1 MQREETEGTDK
12 KPVELSLTI
21 FFVAF
26 SHDSGSCTIERSKRN
41 SIFKNSV
48 YAQNTKLTK
57 ASLRSSSV
65 TEVILL
71 GISNDII
78 YIKFF
83 ETLQISEIFQL

>member
-1 MQREETEGTDK
+1 MQREETVGTDK

-26 SHDSGSCTIERSKRN
+26 FQDSGSCTTERSKRN

-48 YAQNTKLTK
+48 HVQNTKLTK

-65 TEVILL
+65 MEVILL
-71 GISNDII
+71 GINNCII
-78 YIKFF
+78 YFKFF
-83 ETLQISEIFQL
+83 ETLQISEICQL

>member
-1 MQREETEGTDK
+1 MQREETGGTDK

-26 SHDSGSCTIERSKRN
+26 SHDSGSCTIKQSKRN

-48 YAQNTKLTK
+48 FVQNTKLTI

-71 GISNDII
+71 GISNCIFHF
-78 YIKFF
+78 KFF
-83 ETLQISEIFQL
+83 ETLQISEICQL